1 MRDETLGPPDAARP
15 TILVVEDEAMLL
27 DVVAAELADA
37 GFRVLCAA
45 SAEEADGMLGAGA
58 GIDLLFTD
66 IRLPGR
72 LDGWDFAERARAL
85 NPALPV
91 IYVTGYSA
99 EAPRQVS
106 ASVLVMKPYRP
117 SAIVRVARQLG
128 IG

>member
-1 MRDETLGPPDAARP
+1 
-15 TILVVEDEAMLL
+15 MLL
-27 DVVAAELADA
+27 EIVAAELEEA
-37 GFRVLCAA
+37 GFRVLPAA
-45 SAEEADGMLGAGA
+45 TAEEAAGILGGG

-72 LDGWDFAERARAL
+72 LDGWDLAERARDL
-85 NPALPV
+85 HPGLPV

-106 ASVLVMKPYRP
+106 DSILVMKPYRP

-128 IG
+128 VG